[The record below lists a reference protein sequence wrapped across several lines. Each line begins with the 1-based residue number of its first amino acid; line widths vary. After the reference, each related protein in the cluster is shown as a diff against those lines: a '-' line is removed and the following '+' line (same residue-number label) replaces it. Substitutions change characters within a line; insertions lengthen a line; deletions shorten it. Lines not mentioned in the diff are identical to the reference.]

1 MSWLPTSKK
10 ELEDNQYIDA
20 VVLPR
25 TSDIGNFEVHRALPS
40 KERQMVGP
48 FIFGI
53 KWVQEN
59 SSPGRV

>member
-48 FIFGI
+48 FIFWDQMG
-53 KWVQEN
+53 
-59 SSPGRV
+59 PGEFL

>member
-40 KERQMVGP
+40 KENKWLAHL
-48 FIFGI
+48 FFGI